1 MHNAVGSEAVNMKK
15 VLAIVGVVVCATGI
29 VASAEQHSG
38 NLVQAPGSTPLFT
51 QCPPVGLDT
60 GCATLIT
67 INANGSVS
75 TATDSNQP
83 PYDGDEDQLIGIQN
97 NLGAAVCSITLSS
110 NQNIFGFDE
119 DGLCTETPSPSDCPF
134 GPTGYE
140 GKGTS
145 FDIVDDQHGTVK
157 FQPCIRPGGS
167 AYFSLEEAV
176 LGEITFPAIGT
187 QSLAAPALG
196 PIALFGL
203 GLGLTAVGVR
213 LVSRRSRV

>member
-1 MHNAVGSEAVNMKK
+1 MKT
-15 VLAIVGVVVCATGI
+15 VLAVVGFVVWATGL
-29 VASAEQHSG
+29 VAVAGAEQHSG
-38 NLVQAPGSTPLFT
+38 NPVHAPDTTPPLFT
-51 QCPPVGLDT
+51 QCPPVGADT

-67 INANGSVS
+67 INADGSVS
-75 TATDSNQP
+75 TASDSNQG

-97 NLGAAVCSITLSS
+97 NFHGLICSITLSS

-119 DGLCTETPSPSDCPF
+119 DGLCTETPRPSACPF

-157 FQPCIRPGGS
+157 FQPCIQPGGS
-167 AYFSLEEAV
+167 AYFSLEESA
-176 LGEITFPAIGT
+176 LGEITFPAVGIQG
-187 QSLAAPALG
+187 QPAPALG
-196 PIALFGL
+196 PLALIGL
-203 GLGLTAVGVR
+203 GLGLTAIGAR